1 MQKSA
6 MTQALGS
13 ERERLN
19 RMSRNNKNKGGGGY
33 QNIHMTTD
41 KNTNPY
47 TCGQHWKFN
56 LSKGLLEQQA
66 DCFQR

>member
-19 RMSRNNKNKGGGGY
+19 RMSRNNKNKGGRV
-33 QNIHMTTD
+33 IRIFT
-41 KNTNPY
+41 
-47 TCGQHWKFN
+47 
-56 LSKGLLEQQA
+56 
-66 DCFQR
+66 

>member
-19 RMSRNNKNKGGGGY
+19 RMSRNNKNKGGGY

-47 TCGQHWKFN
+47 TCGQH
-56 LSKGLLEQQA
+56 
-66 DCFQR
+66 